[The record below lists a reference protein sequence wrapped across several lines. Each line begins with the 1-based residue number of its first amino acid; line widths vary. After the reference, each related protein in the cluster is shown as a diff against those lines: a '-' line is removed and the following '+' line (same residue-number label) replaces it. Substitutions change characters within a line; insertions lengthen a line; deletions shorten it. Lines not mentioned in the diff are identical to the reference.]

1 LITLESWG
9 SSAFTLTGEMLSQ
22 NPMPGRTSINSGGQ
36 ND

>member
-1 LITLESWG
+1 MITFETWG
-9 SSAFTLTGEMLSQ
+9 NGAFTLTSEMLSQ